1 MTAELLIDRRGPLLR
16 AATVVDGVLTDLQM
30 ESEDRPSL
38 LGAVFLGRVDRIV
51 PGLEAAFVD
60 LHPQG
65 GGGGRGGRAGLLAAA
80 DVRIPGAATRKG
92 ARAGGKPIGHL
103 LRGGQPVLVQVKAEP
118 GGTKGPTL
126 TMDVALPG
134 RFLVATPLVPG
145 VGVSRRLG
153 RAEERQRLVSLVE
166 GAVAGGGWIVR
177 AGAADA
183 DPALIEIEAEWLALS
198 WRAIEREASGAAAPA
213 RLRAPPDAALRAV
226 VEQGARGLDAIVV
239 EDEAAFAGLAAWAA
253 EAAPD
258 LAGRIRR
265 HRGPPLFERHDL
277 DGAIADLAERV
288 VALPGGGSIVIDRTE
303 ALIAVDVN
311 GGERGNALAVNLEAA
326 REIARQLRLRNLGG
340 IVVVD
345 FIDMRAERDRER
357 LIAELTHA
365 VSDDPSAVQVHG
377 MTRLGLVEMVRPRR
391 GPPVPDLLLAA
402 ERPRPNL

>member
-1 MTAELLIDRRGPLLR
+1 MTVELLIDRRGPLLR
-16 AATVVDGVLTDLQM
+16 AATVADGVLTDLQM
-30 ESEDRPSL
+30 ESTELPSL

-51 PGLEAAFVD
+51 PGLDAAFVE
-60 LHPQG
+60 LG
-65 GGGGRGGRAGLLAAA
+65 GGGRAGLLALS
-80 DVRIPGAATRKG
+80 DIRVPGAATRKD
-92 ARAGGKPIGHL
+92 ARAGNRPIGRL

-134 RFLVATPLVPG
+134 RFLVATPLAPG
-145 VGVSRRLG
+145 ITVSRRLG
-153 RAEERQRLVSLVE
+153 RAEERQRLVALVE
-166 GAVAGGGWIVR
+166 GVTAGGGWIVR

-183 DPALIEIEAEWLALS
+183 DPALLEAEAEWLALS
-198 WRAIEREASGAAAPA
+198 WRAVEAAAGGAVPA
-213 RLRAPPDAALRAV
+213 LLKAPPDAALRAV
-226 VEQGARGLDAIVV
+226 VEQGARGLDAVV
-239 EDEAAFAGLAAWAA
+239 VDDEAAFAGLAAWAA

-258 LAGRIRR
+258 LAGRITR
-265 HRGPPLFERHDL
+265 HRGPAPLFERHDL

-288 VALPGGGSIVIDRTE
+288 VPLPGGGSIVIDRTE

-345 FIDMRAERDRER
+345 FIGMRAERDRER
-357 LIAELTHA
+357 LVAELTHA
-365 VSDDPSAVQVHG
+365 VADDPSAVQVHG
-377 MTRLGLVEMVRPRR
+377 LTRLGLVEMVRPRR

-402 ERPRPNL
+402 GRQRPNL

>member
-1 MTAELLIDRRGPLLR
+1 VTVELLIDRRGPLLR

-30 ESEDRPSL
+30 ESADRPSL

-51 PGLEAAFVD
+51 PGLDAAFVD
-60 LHPQG
+60 LGPEG
-65 GGGGRGGRAGLLAAA
+65 GDRRTGLLAAS
-80 DVRIPGAATRKG
+80 DVRIPGAATRRD
-92 ARAGGKPIGHL
+92 ARAGGRPIGRL

-118 GGTKGPTL
+118 GGNKGPTL

-134 RFLVATPLVPG
+134 RFLVATPLAPG
-145 VGVSRRLG
+145 ISVSRRLG
-153 RAEERQRLVSLVE
+153 CAEERQRLVSLIE

-183 DPALIEIEAEWLALS
+183 DPALIAAEAEWLALS
-198 WRAIEREASGAAAPA
+198 WRAIEKEASGAAAPA
-213 RLRAPPDAALRAV
+213 LLKTPPDAALRAV
-226 VEQGARGLDAIVV
+226 VGQGARGPDAVVV

-258 LAGRIRR
+258 LAGRLLR
-265 HRGPPLFERHDL
+265 HRGPPLFDRHDL
-277 DGAIADLAERV
+277 DGTIAGLAERV
-288 VALPGGGSIVIDRTE
+288 VPLPGGGSIVIDRTE
-303 ALIAVDVN
+303 ALVAVDVN

-340 IVVVD
+340 IIVVD
-345 FIDMRAERDRER
+345 FVDMRAARDRER

-365 VSDDPSAVQVHG
+365 VADDPSAVQVHG

>member
-1 MTAELLIDRRGPLLR
+1 VTVELLIDRRGPLLR

-30 ESEDRPSL
+30 ESAELPSL

-51 PGLEAAFVD
+51 PGLDAAFVD
-60 LHPQG
+60 LG
-65 GGGGRGGRAGLLAAA
+65 GEGRAGLLALS
-80 DVRIPGAATRKG
+80 DIRVPGAATRKD
-92 ARAGGKPIGHL
+92 ARAGNKPIGRL

-126 TMDVALPG
+126 TMDVALAG
-134 RFLVATPLVPG
+134 RFLVATPLAPG
-145 VGVSRRLG
+145 ITVSRRLG
-153 RAEERQRLVSLVE
+153 RAEERQRLVALVE
-166 GAVAGGGWIVR
+166 GVTAGGGWIVR

-183 DPALIEIEAEWLALS
+183 DPALLEAEAEWLALS
-198 WRAIEREASGAAAPA
+198 WRAVEAAAAGAAPA
-213 RLRAPPDAALRAV
+213 LLKAPPDAALRAV
-226 VEQGARGLDAIVV
+226 VEQGARGLDAVVV

-258 LAGRIRR
+258 LAGRITR
-265 HRGPPLFERHDL
+265 HRGPAPLFERHDL

-288 VALPGGGSIVIDRTE
+288 VPLPGGGSIVIDRTE

-345 FIDMRAERDRER
+345 FIGMRAERDRER
-357 LIAELTHA
+357 LVAELTHA
-365 VSDDPSAVQVHG
+365 VADDPSAVQVHG
-377 MTRLGLVEMVRPRR
+377 LTRLGLVEMVRPRR

-402 ERPRPNL
+402 GRQRPNL